1 MEQIETGKVLQIEDE
16 NGGIQDVEVLGTI
29 NITGTEY
36 AAVSLVED
44 IQEVSNEDID
54 VFFLK
59 VGRDG
64 NLTSIESDEEFE
76 KVSAAFDEVMA
87 DQED

>member
-1 MEQIETGKVLQIEDE
+1 MEQIETGKVLQVEDE
-16 NGGIQDVEVLGTI
+16 NGGKQDVEVLGTI

>member
-1 MEQIETGKVLQIEDE
+1 MEQIETGKVLQVEDE
-16 NGGIQDVEVLGTI
+16 NGGKQDVEVLGTI

-54 VFFLK
+54 VFFLR